1 MGGAGVTELGSPGGQ
16 GSARSRPQSVHRRQW
31 RRVCV
36 AVQQG
41 GEEGAGALRRATPPF
56 PPRVHLPPSALP
68 PLHGTRRQLPP
79 RWPSG
84 GDHIER
90 GRAMECG
97 KTRGGGAEGGMVWA
111 GIGRRGAGGENW
123 WLGGGAQSRGV
134 DPSEAPG
141 HPGFAGWAAGGGGGG
156 RGEGGGTIARRGGVE
171 VFPPVCPA
179 RGGGRPHRGHS
190 CRWVADG
197 VPPPP
202 SPIRAARCA
211 AGAWPPISPAGPPVG
226 M

>member
-97 KTRGGGAEGGMVWA
+97 KTRGGGRRAAWCGRASAVAVRGGKTGGSAAAHKVAAWTPQRRP
-111 GIGRRGAGGENW
+111 GTRVLPDGRRGEGE
-123 WLGGGAQSRGV
+123 
-134 DPSEAPG
+134 
-141 HPGFAGWAAGGGGGG
+141 GGGG
-156 RGEGGGTIARRGGVE
+156 REGEPSRDEEGSRYSRQCAPPEAAGAHIVATAAGGWRTACH
-171 VFPPVCPA
+171 PL
-179 RGGGRPHRGHS
+179 
-190 CRWVADG
+190 
-197 VPPPP
+197 PPP
-202 SPIRAARCA
+202 SAPQGAPPALGRRSPRRAR
-211 AGAWPPISPAGPPVG
+211 P
-226 M
+226 